1 MTASVWVTRARPAAE
16 ATARRVH
23 DAGLRPFVAPLLEV
37 AVQPVGADLAG
48 VAALAFTS
56 ANAVRAFEVDPVHRD
71 LPVFAVGDATARAAR
86 EAGFSIVHA
95 GIGDVSALAETIA
108 SACLAGVVLHPRA
121 AEPAHDLVAILDQEG
136 VRARD
141 VVVYRTEVAA
151 LGGADLEA
159 AGACDFVL
167 LQSAKA
173 ARALR
178 HLDVPG
184 PRPVCQSP
192 AISDA
197 LGDPRARVASL
208 PNEDALIAAL
218 LTATR

>member
-1 MTASVWVTRARPAAE
+1 MTASVWVTRARPGAE
-16 ATARRVH
+16 ATAQRVH
-23 DAGLRPFVAPLLEV
+23 DVGLRPFVSPLLEV
-37 AVQPVGADLAG
+37 ADRPVGADLAG

-56 ANAVRAFEVDPVHRD
+56 ANAVRAFEVDPAHRS

-86 EAGFSIVHA
+86 EAGFSNVHVGA
-95 GIGDVSALAETIA
+95 GDVAALAETIA

-121 AEPAHDLVAILDQEG
+121 AQTAHDLVAILAQEG
-136 VRARD
+136 VSARD
-141 VVVYRTEVAA
+141 LVVYRTDVAA
-151 LGGADLEA
+151 LGGADLDA
-159 AGACDFVL
+159 ARACDFVL

-178 HLDVPG
+178 HLDIRG
-184 PRPVCQSP
+184 PRPVCQSV
-192 AISDA
+192 AIADA

-218 LTATR
+218 LAATR